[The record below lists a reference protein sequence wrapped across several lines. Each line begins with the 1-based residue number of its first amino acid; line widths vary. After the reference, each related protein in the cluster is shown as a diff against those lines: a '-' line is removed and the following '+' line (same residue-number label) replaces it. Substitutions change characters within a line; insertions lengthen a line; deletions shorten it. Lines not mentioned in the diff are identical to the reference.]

1 MMVSEHGLADDAPPA
16 EEAPDKAVIRRR
28 VRRRVRVR
36 KQEKFPRPVRLA
48 LWLGIPVLLWIA
60 IYLVGRALL

>member
-1 MMVSEHGLADDAPPA
+1 MVSEHGLADDAPPA
-16 EEAPDKAVIRRR
+16 EETPDKEVTRRR